1 MGCVNCDDAW
11 ERQIE
16 LVRQLEA
23 QSAALAQRRLETAR
37 RAAEARAAVPA
48 YLEDHLRQLAREREQ
63 YTVKGFITAVY
74 KMLPDRWTTLAAM
87 VALFEYYMAMHDV
100 SSLGTSGEAAA
111 SNWGLSGMGPTP
123 SWYSPPPPPM
133 APPDDG
139 YGIFAPAA
147 PEESVVEAV
156 FAEHQRRKA

>member
-11 ERQIE
+11 ERQME

-23 QSAALAQRRLETAR
+23 ESAALAQRRLETAR

-48 YLEDHLRQLAREREQ
+48 YLEDYLKKIAKEKEQ
-63 YTVKGFITAVY
+63 YTVKGFFKAVY
-74 KMLPDRWTTLAAM
+74 NMLPDRLTTFAALA
-87 VALFEYYMAMHDV
+87 ALFEYYMAMHDV
-100 SSLGTSGEAAA
+100 ESLHRPDWRFSGV
-111 SNWGLSGMGPTP
+111 GPMP
-123 SWYSPPPPPM
+123 AWNPPRPPM

-139 YGIFAPAA
+139 WGFFASAA

-156 FAEHQRRKA
+156 FAKHERRKA

>member
-23 QSAALAQRRLETAR
+23 ESAALAQRRLETAR
-37 RAAEARAAVPA
+37 RAAEARAAVPDYVEG
-48 YLEDHLRQLAREREQ
+48 YLQQLARESEQ
-63 YTVKGFITAVY
+63 YTVRGFFRAVY
-74 KMLPDRWTTLAAM
+74 KMLPDRWTTLAALT
-87 VALFEYYMAMHDV
+87 ALFEYYLAMHDV
-100 SSLGTSGEAAA
+100 QRVGVSGEEAA

-139 YGIFAPAA
+139 YGVFASAA
-147 PEESVVEAV
+147 PEESVVDAV
-156 FAEHQRRKA
+156 FAKHEQSKA